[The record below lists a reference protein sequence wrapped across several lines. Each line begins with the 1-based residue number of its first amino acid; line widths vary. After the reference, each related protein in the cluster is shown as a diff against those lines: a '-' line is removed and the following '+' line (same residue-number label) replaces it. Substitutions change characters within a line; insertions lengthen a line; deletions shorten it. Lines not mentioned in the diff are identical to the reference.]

1 LIDNS
6 KTAHVGTAPWNVGI
20 YRFNNK
26 SSKYDLICG
35 GSTIAPN
42 VVISGK
48 KCIIYIMNLMLIIL
62 IIFLAA
68 NCFSHNG
75 MQFNRLSINGV
86 YKIAVGKH
94 NKDMKVIDNDFTQV
108 MDVSY
113 KCKSRILITDIDYTL
128 I

>member
-1 LIDNS
+1 
-6 KTAHVGTAPWNVGI
+6 
-20 YRFNNK
+20 
-26 SSKYDLICG
+26 
-35 GSTIAPN
+35 
-42 VVISGK
+42 
-48 KCIIYIMNLMLIIL
+48 MNLMLIIL

-75 MQFNRLSINGV
+75 MQFNRLSINSV

-113 KCKSRILITDIDYTL
+113 KCKNRILIL
-128 I
+128 